1 MNEHPAAQSAADDRT
16 RSGVAPRRGADDHHL
31 DGNAAG
37 GLLRELF
44 AIDITAADAMCVGC
58 GTASPV
64 GALMAYGHRMGV
76 VLRCPHCQSAV
87 LRLTRTTRGYWLD
100 LTGARVLRI
109 FAAGGGSMPPLA

>member
-1 MNEHPAAQSAADDRT
+1 MIEHQAAQSAATERPGDE
-16 RSGVAPRRGADDHHL
+16 AQHL

-44 AIDITAADAMCVGC
+44 AVDITAADAMCVGC

-87 LRLTRTTRGYWLD
+87 LRLTHTTRGYWLD

-109 FAAGGGSMPPLA
+109 LAAGREGMPPLA